1 LSAALALY
9 ETASPAQRH
18 QIARILRRVPGTFR
32 EWNERVT
39 PTWRWD
45 WQHVVVLQ
53 ETLDKVLSGE
63 IEKLIIQEPPRHG
76 KSETATVR
84 FPCYA
89 LECDP
94 TMRVIIGAYNTT
106 LAAKFGRKARK
117 VAESTGLPLADDRA
131 AADDWETSKGGGVR
145 SVGVGAGI
153 TGSGGDLI
161 IIDDPVKSRE
171 EAESETYRDAVWDWY
186 TNDLYTRREP
196 GAKMI
201 VIMTRW
207 HEDDLV
213 GRILAS
219 DDAPNWTVL
228 TLPALA
234 EPNDPLGRPEGAALC
249 PERYDEKALADIR
262 LVMGEYAFGA
272 LYQQRP
278 SPRTGNMF
286 PRDKVEIIDAI
297 PAGATKRVRYWDKAG
312 TKDGGKYSAGVR
324 MSYIPMGSV
333 VGQGT
338 IIIEDVVRGQWAAD
352 ERNAVMQQ
360 TAKMD
365 HGCPQ
370 KVEQEPGSGG
380 KESAEFSVKLLAGSS
395 VTVDRVTGDK
405 VTRADP
411 LSSQWKVGNVKLLRG
426 DWNKAY
432 LDEMEKAPNG
442 TYVDQMDSSSGAFN
456 HLVLGATPRVRSL
469 S

>member
-1 LSAALALY
+1 MLAAL
-9 ETASPAQRH
+9 ETASPSQLLLVD
-18 QIARILRRVPGTFR
+18 RILRGVPPTFR

-45 WQHVVVLQ
+45 WPHVEYLQ
-53 ETLDKVLSGE
+53 TYLDRVLSGE

-89 LECDP
+89 LECNP
-94 TMRVIIGAYNTT
+94 LTRVIIGAYNTT

-117 VAESTGLPLADDRA
+117 VANEAGIALADDRA
-131 AADDWETSKGGGVR
+131 AADDWETAEGGGVR

-153 TGSGGDLI
+153 TGSGGDII

-171 EAESETYRDAVWDWY
+171 EAESETYREGVWDWY

-219 DDAPNWTVL
+219 DDAPNWTVI

-234 EPNDPLGRPEGAALC
+234 EENDPLGREEGAALC
-249 PERYDEKALADIR
+249 PERYDETALASIR

-286 PRDKVEIIDAI
+286 PRDKVEIIDAV
-297 PAGATKRVRYWDKAG
+297 PSGASRRVRYWDKAG
-312 TKDGGKYSAGVR
+312 TEGGGKFSAGVR
-324 MSYIPMGSV
+324 MSYVPMGTLIH
-333 VGQGT
+333 QGL
-338 IIIEDVVRGQWAAD
+338 IIIEDIVRGQWAAD
-352 ERNAVMQQ
+352 SRNTVMQQ

-365 HGCPQ
+365 VGCPQ

-380 KESAEFSVKLLAGSS
+380 KESAEFTVKLLAGSS
-395 VTVDRVTGDK
+395 VTLDRVTGDK

-411 LSSQWKVGNVKLLRG
+411 LSSQWKAGNVKLLRG
-426 DWNKAY
+426 DWNKAF

-442 TYVDQMDSSSGAFN
+442 TYVDQMDAAAGAFN
-456 HLVLGATPRVRSL
+456 HLVLAPRPFMAKL

>member
-1 LSAALALY
+1 
-9 ETASPAQRH
+9 
-18 QIARILRRVPGTFR
+18 
-32 EWNERVT
+32 
-39 PTWRWD
+39 
-45 WQHVVVLQ
+45 
-53 ETLDKVLSGE
+53 
-63 IEKLIIQEPPRHG
+63 
-76 KSETATVR
+76 
-84 FPCYA
+84 
-89 LECDP
+89 
-94 TMRVIIGAYNTT
+94 
-106 LAAKFGRKARK
+106 
-117 VAESTGLPLADDRA
+117 
-131 AADDWETSKGGGVR
+131 
-145 SVGVGAGI
+145 
-153 TGSGGDLI
+153 
-161 IIDDPVKSRE
+161 
-171 EAESETYRDAVWDWY
+171 
-186 TNDLYTRREP
+186 
-196 GAKMI
+196 MI

-249 PERYDEKALADIR
+249 PERFDEKALADIR

-324 MSYIPMGSV
+324 MSYIPMGTL

-338 IIIEDVVRGQWAAD
+338 IIVEDVVRGQWAAD
-352 ERNAVMQQ
+352 ARNAVMQQ

-395 VTVDRVTGDK
+395 VSVDRVTGDK

-442 TYVDQMDSSSGAFN
+442 TFVDQMDSSSGAFN

>member
-1 LSAALALY
+1 MTDLLAALDH
-9 ETASPAQRH
+9 ASPAKLSR
-18 QIARILRRVPGTFR
+18 IDRILRGVPPTFR
-32 EWNERVT
+32 QWNERVT

-45 WQHVVVLQ
+45 WPHIVLLQ
-53 ETLDKVLSGE
+53 ETLDRVLAGE

-84 FPCYA
+84 FPVYA
-89 LECDP
+89 LECSP
-94 TMRVIIGAYNTT
+94 AIRVIIGAYNTT

-117 VAESTGLPLADDRA
+117 VAESTGMPLAEDRA
-131 AADDWETSKGGGVR
+131 AADDWETTEGGGVR
-145 SVGVGAGI
+145 SVGVGSGI
-153 TGSGGDLI
+153 TGQGGDLI
-161 IIDDPVKSRE
+161 VIDDPVKSRE
-171 EAESETYRDAVWDWY
+171 EAESPTYREAVWDWY

-196 GAKMI
+196 GARMI

-219 DDAPNWTVL
+219 EDAPHWTVL

-249 PERYDEKALADIR
+249 PDRYDEEALASIR

-286 PRDKVEIIDAI
+286 PRDTVEIIDAI
-297 PAGATKRVRYWDKAG
+297 PAGVARRVRYWDKAG
-312 TKDGGKYSAGVR
+312 TKDGGKFSAGVR
-324 MSYIPMGSV
+324 MAYVPLGNVI
-333 VGQGT
+333 GQGS
-338 IIIEDVVRGQWAAD
+338 IIVEDVVRGQWSS
-352 ERNAVMQQ
+352 EGRNAVMQQ
-360 TAKMD
+360 TAKMEP
-365 HGCPQ
+365 GVRQ
-370 KVEQEPGSGG
+370 KIEQEPGSGG
-380 KESAEFSVKLLAGSS
+380 KESAEFSVKLLAGSA
-395 VTVDRVTGDK
+395 VDVDRVTGDK

-411 LSSQWKVGNVKLLRG
+411 LSSQWQAGNVKLLRG
-426 DWNKAY
+426 EWNKAF

-442 TYVDQMDSSSGAFN
+442 TFLDQMDAAAGAFN
-456 HLVLGATPRVRSL
+456 DLMLVPTPRVRSL